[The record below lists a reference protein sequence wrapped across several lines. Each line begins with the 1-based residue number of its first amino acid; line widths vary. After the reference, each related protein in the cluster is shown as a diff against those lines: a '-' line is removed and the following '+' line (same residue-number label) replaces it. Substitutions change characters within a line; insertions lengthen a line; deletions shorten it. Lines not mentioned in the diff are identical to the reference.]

1 MTVVSSRDGVDHPE
15 SSFTSDCKNHQES
28 STPMHQHDGYTG
40 TKWYTYTHYRQGY
53 ERRPCR
59 HIPVC
64 MGTLKGSQGHLLLKD
79 VSCPV
84 WSPQSD
90 ACPRKDHCKT
100 DPQRV
105 TRSCKPVKEGRRRSQ
120 RGGTVDRLHNITP
133 RDPPPSPSMCTH
145 HTTGKGDFLPPAL
158 T

>member
-1 MTVVSSRDGVDHPE
+1 MTTQRAPSPVTARTIKKALLPCISMMDTQAQSG
-15 SSFTSDCKNHQES
+15 
-28 STPMHQHDGYTG
+28 
-40 TKWYTYTHYRQGY
+40 THYQQGY
-53 ERRPCR
+53 ERQPCR
-59 HIPVC
+59 HIPMC

-105 TRSCKPVKEGRRRSQ
+105 TRCCKPVKEGRRRGQ
-120 RGGTVDRLHNITP
+120 RGGAVDGLHNITP

-145 HTTGKGDFLPPAL
+145 HTTGKGDFLPPPL
-158 T
+158 TLPRCPRQL